1 MIKTEIKRL
10 LLITKE
16 LDKKVVLVFLAVAV
30 LQTISWYYT
39 SRMFFRVNFFN
50 KFDYSENVYLIEYLY
65 WFVGDFFT
73 FFVLGAIIVKFVLK
87 EKVSSYG
94 LCLGDFSIGIKFT
107 FIFLLIMIPIV
118 WIVSSFPEFA
128 ETYPQFKSARESWTT
143 FFIFES
149 GMLIYMFGWEFIWR
163 GFMLFGLEKKFGYY
177 TVLIQMIPFVIL
189 HNGKPAGETFGAIFA
204 GIALGVLAIRTR
216 SFLYGV
222 IIHEAVMFSIN
233 LFTTLRYKTEDYG
246 IGISSIIKLFKEI
259 F

>member
-1 MIKTEIKRL
+1 MIKSEIKKL
-10 LLITKE
+10 LLVTKE
-16 LDKKVVLVFLAVAV
+16 LDKKVVIVFLAVAM

-39 SRMFFRVNFFN
+39 SRMFFRINFFN
-50 KFDYSENVYLIEYLY
+50 QFNYSENVYLIEYLY
-65 WFVGDFFT
+65 WFIGDFIV
-73 FFVLGAIIVKFVLK
+73 FFVLGSAIIKIFLK
-87 EKVSSYG
+87 ENISNYG
-94 LCLGDFSIGIKFT
+94 LTTGYFSVGIKFT
-107 FIFLLIMIPIV
+107 IIFLIIMIPIIWV
-118 WIVSSFPEFA
+118 VSSLPEFA
-128 ETYPQFKSARESWTT
+128 ETYPQLKAARETWTT

-149 GMLIYMFGWEFIWR
+149 GMLIYMFGWEFLWR

-189 HNGKPAGETFGAIFA
+189 HNGKPAGETFGAIIA
-204 GIALGVLAIRTR
+204 AIALGALAIRTR

-246 IGISSIIKLFKEI
+246 IGFSSIIKLLKEI